1 MNLWTEW
8 RAWVHFKK
16 FIAPFT
22 KGAGMPALNTNIKT
36 TIAGLLGAIAMGVSA
51 YQGHSWTQL
60 GIAVAIAAVGYFAK
74 DAE

>member
-22 KGAGMPALNTNIKT
+22 KGAGMPSLTTNIKT
-36 TIAGLLGAIAMGVSA
+36 TLAGVIGAIAVAVAA
-51 YQGHSWTQL
+51 YQGHSWRQL
-60 GIAVAIAAVGYFAK
+60 VVAVAIAAVGYFAK